1 MGSRS
6 SEIGPPPTRPELQAA
21 MVDPANYGSAYF
33 AHRQKNDPV
42 RLAAFA
48 IERRLLEERLD
59 PSVFLKGRVLDVGC
73 STGEFLET
81 IGWDL
86 SQAFGMEVSDFARQ
100 RAQSAGISFAKTIF
114 DEENFFDLVVFRGTI
129 QYLPNPFEYLYAA
142 YRALKPGGTLF
153 LLAPNTNSPY
163 YRAFG
168 TLPYLEEH
176 LHFWI
181 PSDASLRMVLRN
193 CGFRRIDVTFPYL
206 GSPYARPVRDH
217 LKFLVK
223 RLFRTGHKF
232 AFWRNSM
239 YVFAEKPAD
248 Q

>member
-1 MGSRS
+1 
-6 SEIGPPPTRPELQAA
+6 
-21 MVDPANYGSAYF
+21 MVDPSAYGSTYF

-59 PSVFLKGRVLDVGC
+59 PGVFLKGRVLDVGC

-86 SQAFGMEVSDFARQ
+86 SQAWGMEVSEYARQ
-100 RAQSAGISFAKTIF
+100 RAQSAGISFTKSIF
-114 DEENFFDLVVFRGTI
+114 DEENFFDLIVFRGTI

-142 YRALKPGGTLF
+142 FRALRPGGTLF
-153 LLAPNTNSPY
+153 LLSPNTNSPY

-181 PSDASLRMVLRN
+181 PSDASLKMVLRN
-193 CGFRRIDVTFPYL
+193 GGFRNVDVTFPYL
-206 GSPYARPVRDH
+206 GSPYAHPLRDH

-223 RLFRTGHKF
+223 RVFRTQHKF

-248 Q
+248 H